1 MDETMTAQAGTN
13 ETQATEETTPKTFTQ
28 EEVNK
33 IISERLSK
41 EKSKYEGYAELKAK
55 AEKFDAQEEANKSE
69 LQKAQE
75 KTAKLEAELKA
86 IKVKAEKDAMLSK
99 ISEETGVPIK
109 LLDGENEEA
118 IREKA
123 QAILDFAKPKGYPNL
138 ADGGENSKVGKP
150 TNAQLFEDWFN
161 EQIN

>member
-1 MDETMTAQAGTN
+1 MDETKTAQAGTE
-13 ETQATEETTPKTFTQ
+13 ETQVTEDATPKTFTQ

-41 EKSKYEGYAELKAK
+41 EKAKYEGFAELKAK
-55 AEKFDAQEEANKSE
+55 AEKFDAQEEANKTE

-75 KTAKLEAELKA
+75 KSAKLEAELKA
-86 IKVKAEKDAMLSK
+86 IKEKAEKDALLAKVSA
-99 ISEETGVPIK
+99 ETGVPTT

-123 QAILDFAKPKGYPNL
+123 QAILNFANPKGYPNL
-138 ADGGENSKVGKP
+138 ADGGENTKGAKP

-161 EQIN
+161 DQVN